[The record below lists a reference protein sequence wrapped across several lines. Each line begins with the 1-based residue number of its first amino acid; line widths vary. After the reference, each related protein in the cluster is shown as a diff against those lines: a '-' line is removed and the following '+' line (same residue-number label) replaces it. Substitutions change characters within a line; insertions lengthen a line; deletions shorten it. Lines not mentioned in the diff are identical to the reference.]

1 MKRDEFHTRE
11 AALMRAVNIAKL
23 SALAES
29 DPSLGL
35 RVEEVMA
42 FQDKDEAITRLKE
55 SLVGIKAATDELV
68 AAWENYESAFGGE
81 QPNILHIGDAFTR
94 DLDEVAYS
102 MNFLQLC
109 DEEGKAL

>member
-1 MKRDEFHTRE
+1 MKRDEFDSRE
-11 AALMRAVNIAKL
+11 ATLMRAVNIAKL

-35 RVEEVMA
+35 RVEEVMS
-42 FQDKDEAITRLKE
+42 FQDKDEAITRLKD

-68 AAWENYESAFGGE
+68 AAWENYENAFDE
-81 QPNILHIGDAFTR
+81 QPNILHIGEAFGHS
-94 DLDEVAYS
+94 LDEAAYS

-109 DEEGKAL
+109 DEDGRGL